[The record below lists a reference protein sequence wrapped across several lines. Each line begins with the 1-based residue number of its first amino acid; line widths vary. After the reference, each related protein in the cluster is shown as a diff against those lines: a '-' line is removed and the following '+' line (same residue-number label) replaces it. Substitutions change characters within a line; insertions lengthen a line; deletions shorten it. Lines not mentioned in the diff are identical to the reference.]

1 MRDCSISLSG
11 RSLTDTISYSYNIQQ
26 SLLKRH
32 VDILCWRSNILYGGR
47 LSRQPQPSGPAA
59 QPRCPAG
66 RAPVHVLW
74 SNRWPAITTCTLIG
88 LKSGSSDRFICVC
101 DVGQWEAGGGAVARA
116 AVGGPLDSASHRLR
130 ARQSLARFLPTM
142 FIPDTLRSC
151 MVEPDVSTYLQ
162 APSSGQVHLF

>member
-1 MRDCSISLSG
+1 MVGLLQTQYLTAIIYSRASRRGMSIYCVDGAIFCMEVVCRACLSPRDLQ
-11 RSLTDTISYSYNIQQ
+11 RS
-26 SLLKRH
+26 
-32 VDILCWRSNILYGGR
+32 
-47 LSRQPQPSGPAA
+47 PAA
-59 QPRCPAG
+59 RPAE
-66 RAPVHVLW
+66 PPSTVLR